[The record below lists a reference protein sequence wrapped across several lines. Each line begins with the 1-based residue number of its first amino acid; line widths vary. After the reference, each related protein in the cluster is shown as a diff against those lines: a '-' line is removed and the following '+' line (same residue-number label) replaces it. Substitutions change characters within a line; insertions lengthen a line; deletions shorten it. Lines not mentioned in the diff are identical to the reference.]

1 MTIENSYGMTKKDLF
16 NAKSSALNIKDY
28 LDTELTITGCAVAVD
43 DDKDV
48 GYFVIEDI
56 GVVGVTSAT
65 LIDSIGD
72 LIDYM
77 VDSGENSSVVAKV
90 TAHTSKAGKEFYT
103 LSLV

>member
-16 NAKSSALNIKDY
+16 NAKSSSFNIKDY

-48 GYFVIEDI
+48 GYLVIENI

-77 VDSGENSSVVAKV
+77 GDNDDTCVVKV
-90 TAHTSKAGKEFYT
+90 TARTSKAGKEFYT